1 MISLPLLYTIV
12 FKSQKDFQKLL
23 FCNSWKSNNY
33 KKSKR
38 AKKQRS
44 YESMYKTEAKR
55 LRETTFA
62 ITELEKYVTFESSVL
77 AEYTTAEHP
86 LAIACPNSK
95 SARLQ
100 FRAST
105 F

>member
-1 MISLPLLYTIV
+1 MSLKARNFFENCYFAIVGRAITI
-12 FKSQKDFQKLL
+12 
-23 FCNSWKSNNY
+23 
-33 KKSKR
+33 KR
-38 AKKQRS
+38 AIEQRS

>member
-1 MISLPLLYTIV
+1 MNQCT
-12 FKSQKDFQKLL
+12 KL
-23 FCNSWKSNNY
+23 
-33 KKSKR
+33 
-38 AKKQRS
+38 KQR
-44 YESMYKTEAKR
+44 K
-55 LRETTFA
+55 TFA
-62 ITELEKYVTFESSVL
+62 FAMLETYVTFESSVL